1 MPYLSNL
8 SLHGLASTQEGGL
21 VVVVAPN
28 ERFLLNPPLCVFT
41 GVVGAD
47 LWVSVTWVR
56 ERRM

>member
-1 MPYLSNL
+1 MVV
-8 SLHGLASTQEGGL
+8 

-41 GVVGAD
+41 GVVGAN

-56 ERRM
+56 EGRM